1 MILLSPGLALF
12 LFGVSSIPEV
22 GTVASAR
29 VLVSAGIGL
38 ALIIASCSTRST
50 RITR

>member
-29 VLVSAGIGL
+29 FWCRPVSVW
-38 ALIIASCSTRST
+38 R
-50 RITR
+50 